1 MADAAKKVEAP
12 KVAPVVE
19 KEGAPSQPKAK
30 RDLLSIMVVVLMTVN
45 FLAVGG
51 MGIFIKKIWSR
62 IFDLQTQVETFRQE
76 GEAAQHAQEEHD
88 KEKAASMGHEMTPPV
103 NGTLYP
109 MESFLVNIASDQGPK
124 FLQTQMELE
133 MPDAALED
141 EITRKKAAIRDAV
154 IVLLSSRTYKQL
166 REANGMVKLRQ
177 DILRAVNNL
186 LSTGKVREIYF
197 TQFHFN

>member
-12 KVAPVVE
+12 VQETPV
-19 KEGAPSQPKAK
+19 KAEGAAPAKPKK
-30 RDLLSIMVVVLMTVN
+30 DILSILVIVMMTVN

-51 MGIFIKKIWSR
+51 MGLFVKRIWGK
-62 IFDLQTQVETFRQE
+62 IFDLQTQVENFKAE
-76 GEAAQHAQEEHD
+76 EEAALAAQAEHD
-88 KEKAASMGHEMTPPV
+88 KEKAQSMGHEMSPPV
-103 NGTLYP
+103 SGTLYP

-133 MPDAALED
+133 MPDPSLED

-166 REANGMVKLRQ
+166 REMNGMTKLRQ
-177 DILRAVNNL
+177 DILRAINNI
-186 LSTGKVREIYF
+186 LSTGKVREVYF